1 MRMRSIASALLFFS
15 CGALGLRA
23 QVTWSGGYGLNWSN
37 TLNWSPNA
45 APDSGTADV
54 TFTNPSIISVV
65 DLSYTLN
72 SLTIGSSVNSLT
84 LSNTGGATLTIN
96 NSSFTDSAG
105 ILANVLVEVPLSGN
119 MSLNVNGA
127 GTLTLSAAY
136 YYANSY
142 SGYTI
147 VTAGVLADENPY
159 AFSDNSQLFVG
170 SGGTVNVNFPEQ
182 VLSLSDNLGYGGS
195 VVIASGAT
203 LVMNGGYTSTF
214 SGAISGAG
222 GIEMDIAGTL
232 ILTGT
237 NTYTGTTVIGSN
249 AAIQIGNGGTTGSIA
264 SNSIASSAATSST
277 PSALSFKLS
286 TPYTYAGALSGWLN
300 VVQAGTGT
308 TTLSGN
314 NTYSGPTTVNSGTLT
329 AGSNFAFGGA
339 SYSNVTVNGGGI
351 LDLGSY
357 SDTVGTISGAGAIH
371 IASEGLLT
379 IGNPSGDNHLV
390 PFSGVISGQGALSTG
405 AYITELTGSNTY
417 TGGTTITAGT
427 LLAEN
432 TVPTGSATGTGPITI
447 SSGGALQIGNLNDT
461 NGYLDPSDNITVNG
475 TGTVS
480 FSRGD
485 TFIFANNIYGNGNV
499 GQYGTGTAI
508 LSGTNTYSGT
518 TTVFRGTLE
527 AGSNNAFGSGPV
539 TVYGTLNLY
548 DAALLTSYDNTVGDI
563 TGDGAIQLGSATL
576 TTNTT
581 TSTTFSG
588 VISGTGSFV
597 VAGSGD
603 LTLTGNNSYSGGTNI
618 SSGTL
623 TVGDGTTLGARI
635 VGNILN
641 NSTLELQPASTDSI
655 TYTGNITGYGELWLN
670 GTGTIVLNNSNN
682 NTYSGL
688 TKFDGG
694 TLADGATNSFSP
706 NSSVEMEP
714 GTTLAVNFNETIG
727 DLENGCSGAGTVTIA
742 TGKTLTIGNGNSAL
756 APFTGTISGGGGII
770 IATTGSNSQG
780 FGGASNYTGGTT
792 MNGGEIFISSSTVG
806 APGSIASGPI
816 GTNTLVFAGN
826 GELSSL
832 GTTIT
837 LANAI
842 NLNGFNLD
850 NDDAT
855 TNVLRLTGLIS
866 GSVPGSGG
874 SITWCTPNGLALDN
888 SNTFSG
894 GVDMREGTLLLGSNT
909 GAGAADMNGTS
920 TITLETATLTADG
933 TGMTLNIANPI
944 NITGTSQFGNYDN
957 NNITLSGNITGI
969 TGSLTYAGGSTG
981 HLTLTGSNT
990 VSIDGYFTIASG
1002 TVNAGS
1008 NSAFG
1013 YFSNQVELTGGA
1025 GLNVMSGVTIGNP
1038 LAFTGSANGL
1048 SGDGTISSAVIAGGS
1063 TVINPSGSNG
1073 NGPGI
1078 LTFSNAS
1085 TNGLTLAS
1093 GSAIHFDLYDANG
1106 AAGTGYGLIS
1116 DTSLGGLA
1124 ITAIPSSITFNIVT
1138 TDISGNA
1145 ANALNFNPAN
1155 PYSWT
1160 FATSTNPIT
1169 GFNSADF
1176 NIITSG
1182 FTNNFA
1188 GGGFSISEV
1197 GNNLDLN
1204 FTPVPEPSTW
1214 ALLGGGVL
1222 VLVPIALRR
1231 RRLRKA

>member
-23 QVTWSGGYGLNWSN
+23 QVTWYGATDLYWS
-37 TLNWSPNA
+37 TPSNWSPNDNNA
-45 APDSGTADV
+45 TLTSGTADV
-54 TFTNPSIISVV
+54 IFNNYSSVSSLV
-65 DLSYTLN
+65 DQAYTIN
-72 SLTIGSSVNSLT
+72 SLTVGNYAGT
-84 LSNTGGATLTIN
+84 LSNSGGGTLNVI
-96 NSSFTDSAG
+96 SYFTDSS
-105 ILANVLVEVPLSGN
+105 ANAVLVEVPLSGT
-119 MSLNVNGA
+119 MALNVSGT
-127 GTLTLSAAY
+127 GTLTLNVGTNSFANTY
-136 YYANSY
+136 YGN
-142 SGYTI
+142 TV
-147 VTAGVLADENPY
+147 VTAGALADASAY
-159 AFSDNSQLFVG
+159 SFSYNSQLLVG
-170 SGGTVNVNFPEQ
+170 LGGRVNVNFPEQ
-182 VLSLSDNLGYGGS
+182 VLSLSDYYAGSGGS
-195 VVIASGAT
+195 VVIAQYAT
-203 LVMNGGYTSTF
+203 LFINGDYSPTF
-214 SGAISGAG
+214 SGVISGLG
-222 GIEMDIAGTL
+222 NLEKDGSSSQ
-232 ILTGT
+232 ILTGA
-237 NTYTGTTVIGSN
+237 NTYTGTTVVGLGASLQLGDGITAGSLLSPSVSGSGSLVFDSPTTTSYSGVLSGALGVAN
-249 AAIQIGNGGTTGSIA
+249 WGGTTTLSGTNTYSGATSVLAGTLIAGSTSAFGGATGASAVTVSGTLDLNNYNNSIGTLNGSGSVTLGTATLTLLNSGTDFTGVISGSGGSVA
-264 SNSIASSAATSST
+264 SNSAFAILAGANTYTGGTTISAGRLVALNTSG
-277 PSALSFKLS
+277 SALGSGAIS
-286 TPYTYAGALSGWLN
+286 ISAGAILQVGNLMTSGGIGGGNISNNGTLN
-300 VVQAGTGT
+300 LEPAAAVTYSNPISGLGVINIYGGP

-314 NTYSGPTTVNSGTLT
+314 NTYSGATNLYSVTVNAGSSTALGNGSDVTLT
-329 AGSNFAFGGA
+329 SSTLNLSGNNISVGSLASDSASAVHLGANTLTLTDSNESNFGGA
-339 SYSNVTVNGGGI
+339 MDGTGSLVLNGGGEFAI
-351 LDLGSY
+351 LGS
-357 SDTVGTISGAGAIH
+357 VA
-371 IASEGLLT
+371 
-379 IGNPSGDNHLV
+379 
-390 PFSGVISGQGALSTG
+390 
-405 AYITELTGSNTY
+405 Y
-417 TGGTTITAGT
+417 TGGTTIGPSGYLSLGLNSSPGASM
-427 LLAEN
+427 
-432 TVPTGSATGTGPITI
+432 TGNVLDNGQFQFAPYSTDNYLFSGAITGTG
-447 SSGGALQIGNLNDT
+447 L
-461 NGYLDPSDNITVNG
+461 V
-475 TGTVS
+475 
-480 FSRGD
+480 
-485 TFIFANNIYGNGNV
+485 
-499 GQYGTGTAI
+499 
-508 LSGTNTYSGT
+508 
-518 TTVFRGTLE
+518 
-527 AGSNNAFGSGPV
+527 
-539 TVYGTLNLY
+539 
-548 DAALLTSYDNTVGDI
+548 
-563 TGDGAIQLGSATL
+563 
-576 TTNTT
+576 
-581 TSTTFSG
+581 
-588 VISGTGSFV
+588 
-597 VAGSGD
+597 
-603 LTLTGNNSYSGGTNI
+603 
-618 SSGTL
+618 
-623 TVGDGTTLGARI
+623 RI
-635 VGNILN
+635 VGAGIVTLENGGGNTYHGITDLVT
-641 NSTLELQPASTDSI
+641 STLT
-655 TYTGNITGYGELWLN
+655 
-670 GTGTIVLNNSNN
+670 
-682 NTYSGL
+682 
-688 TKFDGG
+688 
-694 TLADGATNSFSP
+694 DGAANAFSP
-706 NSSVEMEP
+706 NSSVIISS
-714 GTTLAVNFNETIG
+714 GGTLAVTHNETVA
-727 DLENGCSGAGTVTIA
+727 DLEDGSGSGNVTLA
-742 TGKTLTIGNGNSAL
+742 TGTTLTIGTGNAAL
-756 APFTGTISGGGGII
+756 SPFTGIISSPGGPAGITIN
-770 IATTGSNSQG
+770 TGSNSQG
-780 FGGASNYTGGTT
+780 FGGENTYTGVTT
-792 MNGGEIFISSSTVG
+792 INSGEIFISSSTVG

>member
-1 MRMRSIASALLFFS
+1 MT
-15 CGALGLRA
+15 LG
-23 QVTWSGGYGLNWSN
+23 T
-37 TLNWSPNA
+37 
-45 APDSGTADV
+45 
-54 TFTNPSIISVV
+54 
-65 DLSYTLN
+65 
-72 SLTIGSSVNSLT
+72 
-84 LSNTGGATLTIN
+84 ATLTLL
-96 NSSFTDSAG
+96 NSGTDFT
-105 ILANVLVEVPLSGN
+105 
-119 MSLNVNGA
+119 
-127 GTLTLSAAY
+127 
-136 YYANSY
+136 
-142 SGYTI
+142 
-147 VTAGVLADENPY
+147 GVI
-159 AFSDNSQLFVG
+159 SG
-170 SGGTVNVNFPEQ
+170 SGGSVASNSAFAILAGANTYTGGTTISAGRLVALNT
-182 VLSLSDNLGYGGS
+182 SGSALG
-195 VVIASGAT
+195 
-203 LVMNGGYTSTF
+203 
-214 SGAISGAG
+214 SGAISISAGAILQVGNLMTSG
-222 GIEMDIAGTL
+222 GIGGGNISNNGTL
-232 ILTGT
+232 NLEPAAAV
-237 NTYTGTTVIGSN
+237 TYSNPISGLGVIN
-249 AAIQIGNGGTTGSIA
+249 IYGG
-264 SNSIASSAATSST
+264 
-277 PSALSFKLS
+277 P
-286 TPYTYAGALSGWLN
+286 
-300 VVQAGTGT
+300 

-314 NTYSGPTTVNSGTLT
+314 NTYSGATNLYSVTVNAGSSTALGNGSDVTLT
-329 AGSNFAFGGA
+329 SSTLNLSGNNISVGSLASDSASAVHLGANTLTLTDSNESNFGGA
-339 SYSNVTVNGGGI
+339 MDGTGSLVLNGGGEFAI
-351 LDLGSY
+351 LGS
-357 SDTVGTISGAGAIH
+357 VA
-371 IASEGLLT
+371 
-379 IGNPSGDNHLV
+379 
-390 PFSGVISGQGALSTG
+390 
-405 AYITELTGSNTY
+405 Y
-417 TGGTTITAGT
+417 TGGTTIGPSGYLSLGLNSSPGASM
-427 LLAEN
+427 
-432 TVPTGSATGTGPITI
+432 TGNVLDNGQFQFAPYSTDNYLFSGAITGTG
-447 SSGGALQIGNLNDT
+447 L
-461 NGYLDPSDNITVNG
+461 V
-475 TGTVS
+475 
-480 FSRGD
+480 
-485 TFIFANNIYGNGNV
+485 
-499 GQYGTGTAI
+499 
-508 LSGTNTYSGT
+508 
-518 TTVFRGTLE
+518 
-527 AGSNNAFGSGPV
+527 
-539 TVYGTLNLY
+539 
-548 DAALLTSYDNTVGDI
+548 
-563 TGDGAIQLGSATL
+563 
-576 TTNTT
+576 
-581 TSTTFSG
+581 
-588 VISGTGSFV
+588 
-597 VAGSGD
+597 
-603 LTLTGNNSYSGGTNI
+603 
-618 SSGTL
+618 
-623 TVGDGTTLGARI
+623 RI
-635 VGNILN
+635 VGAGIVTLENGGGNTYHGITDLVT
-641 NSTLELQPASTDSI
+641 STLT
-655 TYTGNITGYGELWLN
+655 
-670 GTGTIVLNNSNN
+670 
-682 NTYSGL
+682 
-688 TKFDGG
+688 
-694 TLADGATNSFSP
+694 DGAANAFSP
-706 NSSVEMEP
+706 NSSVIISS
-714 GTTLAVNFNETIG
+714 GGTLAVTHNETVA
-727 DLENGCSGAGTVTIA
+727 DLEDGSGSGNVTLA
-742 TGKTLTIGNGNSAL
+742 TGTTLTIGTGNAAL
-756 APFTGTISGGGGII
+756 SPFTGIISSPGGPAGITIN
-770 IATTGSNSQG
+770 TGSNSQG
-780 FGGASNYTGGTT
+780 FGGENTYTGVTT
-792 MNGGEIFISSSTVG
+792 INSGEIFISSSTVG